1 MTPAVKDNMGVL
13 ICGESVITS
22 NSPLSNKSPS
32 RQVGLCLPPDAI
44 SPKGYNILVSKWFLS
59 WSV

>member
-22 NSPLSNKSPS
+22 NSPLSYTSPS
-32 RQVGLCLPPDAI
+32 REVRLGMPPDAI
-44 SPKGYNILVSKWFLS
+44 SPKGCNILVSKWFLS